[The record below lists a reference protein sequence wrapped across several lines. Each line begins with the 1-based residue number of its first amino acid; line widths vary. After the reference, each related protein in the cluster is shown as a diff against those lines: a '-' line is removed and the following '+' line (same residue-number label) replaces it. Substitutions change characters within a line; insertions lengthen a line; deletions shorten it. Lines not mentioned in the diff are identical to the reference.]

1 LATKYLSAI
10 CANKRTA
17 GKPGATEMES
27 EPMTIS
33 AKPFTACGT
42 LLLLFAPVAC
52 RRTVPMDLVVE
63 YRHLRAAEKV
73 LDIRQ
78 VDQNNNVGDAIA
90 KDVDRLRLKAA
101 ARGGGGGI
109 YIKLGADAPKVHVLL
124 LAQEPVLNDA
134 ELAIPRSG
142 EVVYLLRNQQW
153 EAYPQEVTSRAEQRI
168 RIKSDPK
175 KKGAFALTITNID
188 QQPNGFKFVP
198 AFDEDVQQ
206 TTLEQEK

>member
-1 LATKYLSAI
+1 
-10 CANKRTA
+10 
-17 GKPGATEMES
+17 
-27 EPMTIS
+27 MTNS
-33 AKPFTACGT
+33 AKLLSTCGT
-42 LLLLFAPVAC
+42 LLLLLALVAC
-52 RRTVPMDLVVE
+52 RPTVPMDLVVE
-63 YRHLRAAEKV
+63 YQHLRAAEKA

-78 VDQNNNVGDAIA
+78 VDQNNNLGDAIA
-90 KDVDRLRLKAA
+90 KDVDQLRLKAA
-101 ARGGGGGI
+101 ARGGSGGI
-109 YIKLGADAPKVHVLL
+109 YFSSGTGAPKVHVLL

-153 EAYPQEVTSRAEQRI
+153 EAYPQEVTARAEQRI
-168 RIKSDPK
+168 RITADPN
-175 KKGAFALTITNID
+175 KKGAFALTITRID